1 MISSLTPKLLEGLVC
16 GNSTAIHD
24 EDLIDLRNSVRI
36 TNHERLSNKEELL
49 VWFFDGVKAFSP
61 AHR

>member
-36 TNHERLSNKEELL
+36 TNHERL
-49 VWFFDGVKAFSP
+49 
-61 AHR
+61 